1 MRNVFAF
8 YSPIDSDRSGRVV
21 NGRAVERVSLC
32 AAAFD
37 KQITL
42 DISDNYDI
50 YVIYILGSISVV
62 DEP

>member
-21 NGRAVERVSLC
+21 NGRAVESGSLC
-32 AAAFD
+32 GADSD
-37 KQITL
+37 KQIRL
-42 DISDNYDI
+42 DVSNDYDV
-50 YVIYILGSISVV
+50 YLIYILGFISVA